1 MKPVF
6 IPPRQRAA
14 LHHRVLPLPLLLW
27 AVPFTGGCCQSSASV
42 FFSHTSSLP
51 VLFHYI
57 YNSPL
62 GLLPTSSNLSVP
74 LPDPSLLPLR
84 SSFFIRGSTFWALK
98 TFMRPFECNVLDSRA
113 VCRGITRQHVISFTS
128 FDSGNL
134 LAVLTWNSDPSG
146 SNSWQVNFSY
156 LLRACPYP
164 QLLFHTHLAGM
175 VAQGSAVLAH
185 FIAVH
190 CNIFT
195 KFSHKYLITVLFRIS
210 VNYWEWDCRDVC
222 ATPACSFHFV
232 SYIWTLVRQCV
243 CLLVRGIYILII
255 LKSSEK

>member
-1 MKPVF
+1 MT
-6 IPPRQRAA
+6 

-42 FFSHTSSLP
+42 FFSHTNSLP

-74 LPDPSLLPLR
+74 LPDRSLLPLS

-98 TFMRPFECNVLDSRA
+98 TFMRSFECNVLDSRA
-113 VCRGITRQHVISFTS
+113 SPSLLRRQSAVCRGITWQHVISFTY
-128 FDSGNL
+128 FNSGNL
-134 LAVLTWNSDPSG
+134 LAGLTWNSDPLG

-175 VAQGSAVLAH
+175 VAQGNAVLAH

-190 CNIFT
+190 CNSFT
-195 KFSHKYLITVLFRIS
+195 RFSHKYLKTVLFRNS
-210 VNYWEWDCRDVC
+210 VHSCEIVEMFVQSQ
-222 ATPACSFHFV
+222 PAVFILF
-232 SYIWTLVRQCV
+232 L
-243 CLLVRGIYILII
+243 IY
-255 LKSSEK
+255 EH